1 MNRKGYINSFDRQLK
16 AWDKDIAKLEK
27 KAEKITR
34 SLHERI
40 ESLKHQRDAAAA
52 RTSDL
57 LHSSEDAWHEV
68 KLGAENALSDLK
80 KAFIKAKAKFD

>member
-34 SLHERI
+34 SLQQKI
-40 ESLKHQRDAAAA
+40 EALKHQRDAAAA
-52 RTSDL
+52 RTRDL
-57 LHSSEDAWHEV
+57 LHSSEDAWQEV
-68 KLGAENALSDLK
+68 RHGAEAAFNDLR
-80 KAFIKAKAKFD
+80 KAFIKAKAKFG